1 MSIRV
6 LLVDDVSDLRA
17 LFRQALAHDDR
28 ILVVAEAGDGIEAIE
43 KAAEFNPD
51 VILLDLAMPRLDGLR
66 AIPRLHEAS
75 PGTRILVLSGFSS
88 PKIAARAVASCATG
102 FVEKGIPPYELGDV
116 IEQVMQSPA
125 KSGCSKTPA

>member
-1 MSIRV
+1 MAIRV

-17 LFRQALAHDDR
+17 LFRQALATDDR
-28 ILVVAEAGDGIEAIE
+28 ILVVAEAADGIEAIE
-43 KAAEFNPD
+43 KAAEVRPD

-88 PKIAARAVASCATG
+88 PKLAARAVSSCATG
-102 FVEKGIPPYELGDV
+102 FIEKGIPPFELGDV
-116 IEQVMQSPA
+116 IEQVYRAPA
-125 KSGCSKTPA
+125 KSGCSNTPA

>member
-1 MSIRV
+1 MAIRV
-6 LLVDDVSDLRA
+6 LLVDDVTDLRD
-17 LFRQALAHDDR
+17 LFRHALSHDGR
-28 ILVVAEAGDGIEAIE
+28 IIVIAEAADGIEAIE
-43 KAAEFNPD
+43 KAAELNPD

-102 FVEKGIPPYELGDV
+102 FIAKGIPPSELGNV
-116 IEQVMQSPA
+116 IEQVYRSPA